1 MRHIYANIR
10 CFSVVKFVCHLFF
23 RFEIRSK
30 SFDMFYRISF
40 SSSFSTMIDEKLM
53 IKLILLN
60 RYANNRQRE
69 KKHTLSNDIHKTAT
83 SE

>member
-1 MRHIYANIR
+1 
-10 CFSVVKFVCHLFF
+10 
-23 RFEIRSK
+23 
-30 SFDMFYRISF
+30 
-40 SSSFSTMIDEKLM
+40 MIDEKLM

-83 SE
+83 SEWNQSC